1 MTLRALLL
9 LFVGCAAVAGA
20 YPPAPD
26 DTLYGTVRAERGRVL
41 AKGAA
46 RVIVSNDAGE
56 IVSNDAGEIVRTPND
71 LAPEEGVNDAV
82 HVPMDSGTVG
92 AHDTPTA
99 LRPTVGFTLRI
110 LMGGRSDV
118 PLSDHAPAADGGFA
132 GDADTGWTSRLG
144 STVTTTSISN
154 SSKLYLQSYST
165 AEN

>member
-1 MTLRALLL
+1 MTVRALLF

-26 DTLYGTVRAERGRVL
+26 DTLYGTVRDERGRVL

-46 RVIVSNDAGE
+46 WV

-110 LMGGRSDV
+110 LMGGRFDV

-132 GDADTGWTSRLG
+132 GDGDTGWTSRLG

-154 SSKLYLQSYST
+154 SAKLYLQSYST

>member
-9 LFVGCAAVAGA
+9 LFVGCAAVARA

-26 DTLYGTVRAERGRVL
+26 DTLYGTVRDERGRVL

-46 RVIVSNDAGE
+46 RV

-132 GDADTGWTSRLG
+132 EDGDTGWTSRLG

>member
-9 LFVGCAAVAGA
+9 LLVGCAAVAGA

-26 DTLYGTVRAERGRVL
+26 DALYGTVRDERGRVL
-41 AKGAA
+41 AKGMAW
-46 RVIVSNDAGE
+46 V
-56 IVSNDAGEIVRTPND
+56 IVSNDAGEIVRTPID

-132 GDADTGWTSRLG
+132 GDADTGWTSRWG
-144 STVTTTSISN
+144 STVTTTVCPMRGSN
-154 SSKLYLQSYST
+154 S
-165 AEN
+165 

>member
-41 AKGAA
+41 ATGAA
-46 RVIVSNDAGE
+46 WV
-56 IVSNDAGEIVRTPND
+56 IVSNDAGEIVRTPID

-99 LRPTVGFTLRI
+99 LQPTVGFTLRI

>member
-9 LFVGCAAVAGA
+9 LLVGCAAVAGA

-41 AKGAA
+41 AKGMAW
-46 RVIVSNDAGE
+46 V

-82 HVPMDSGTVG
+82 HVPMASGTVG

-99 LRPTVGFTLRI
+99 LQPTVGFTLRI

-132 GDADTGWTSRLG
+132 EDGDTGWTSRLG

-154 SSKLYLQSYST
+154 SAKLYLQSYST

>member
-1 MTLRALLL
+1 MTLRALLF
-9 LFVGCAAVAGA
+9 LFVGCAAVARA

-26 DTLYGTVRAERGRVL
+26 YTLYGTVRDERGRVL

-46 RVIVSNDAGE
+46 WV

-82 HVPMDSGTVG
+82 HVPMASGTVG

-99 LRPTVGFTLRI
+99 LQPTVGFTLRI

-154 SSKLYLQSYST
+154 SAKLYLQSYST

>member
-1 MTLRALLL
+1 MTLRALLF
-9 LFVGCAAVAGA
+9 LFVGCAAVARA

-41 AKGAA
+41 ATGAA
-46 RVIVSNDAGE
+46 WV

-82 HVPMDSGTVG
+82 HVPMASGTVG

-99 LRPTVGFTLRI
+99 LQPTVGFTLRI

>member
-9 LFVGCAAVAGA
+9 LFVGCAAVARA

-41 AKGAA
+41 APGAA
-46 RVIVSNDAGE
+46 WV

-82 HVPMDSGTVG
+82 HVPMASGTVG

-99 LRPTVGFTLRI
+99 LQPTVGFTLRI

-132 GDADTGWTSRLG
+132 EDGDTGWTSRLG

-154 SSKLYLQSYST
+154 SAKLYLQSYST

>member
-9 LFVGCAAVAGA
+9 LFVGCAAVARA
-20 YPPAPD
+20 YPPAPGE
-26 DTLYGTVRAERGRVL
+26 TLYGTVREERGRVW

-46 RVIVSNDAGE
+46 WVIVSNDAGE
-56 IVSNDAGEIVRTPND
+56 IGRTLIH

-82 HVPMDSGTVG
+82 HVPMASGTVG

-132 GDADTGWTSRLG
+132 EDGDTGWTSRLG

-154 SSKLYLQSYST
+154 SAKLYLQSYST

>member
-1 MTLRALLL
+1 MTLRALLF
-9 LFVGCAAVAGA
+9 LFVGCAAVARA

-46 RVIVSNDAGE
+46 WV

-82 HVPMDSGTVG
+82 HVPMASGTVG

-99 LRPTVGFTLRI
+99 LQPTVGFTLRI

>member
-1 MTLRALLL
+1 MTLRALLF
-9 LFVGCAAVAGA
+9 LFVGCAAVARA

-41 AKGAA
+41 AKGMAW
-46 RVIVSNDAGE
+46 V

-82 HVPMDSGTVG
+82 HVPMASGTVG

-99 LRPTVGFTLRI
+99 LQPTVGFTLRI

>member
-9 LFVGCAAVAGA
+9 LFVGCALVARA

-26 DTLYGTVRAERGRVL
+26 YTLYGTVRDERGQVL

-46 RVIVSNDAGE
+46 WV
-56 IVSNDAGEIVRTPND
+56 IVSNDAGEIVRTPID
-71 LAPEEGVNDAV
+71 LAPEEGVNYVV

-92 AHDTPTA
+92 ANYTPTA
-99 LRPTVGFTLRI
+99 LQPTVGFTLRI

>member
-9 LFVGCAAVAGA
+9 LLVGCAAVAGA

-41 AKGAA
+41 AKGMAW
-46 RVIVSNDAGE
+46 V
-56 IVSNDAGEIVRTPND
+56 IVSNDAGEIVRTPID

-82 HVPMDSGTVG
+82 HVPMASGTVG

-99 LRPTVGFTLRI
+99 LQPTVGFTLRI

-132 GDADTGWTSRLG
+132 EDGDTGWTSRLG

-154 SSKLYLQSYST
+154 SAKLYLQSYST

>member
-9 LFVGCAAVAGA
+9 LLVGCAAVAGA

-41 AKGAA
+41 AKGMAW
-46 RVIVSNDAGE
+46 V

-82 HVPMDSGTVG
+82 HVPMASGTVG

-99 LRPTVGFTLRI
+99 LQPTVGFTLRI

>member
-1 MTLRALLL
+1 MTLRALLF
-9 LFVGCAAVAGA
+9 LFVGCAAVARA

-26 DTLYGTVRAERGRVL
+26 DTLYGTVRDERGRVL
-41 AKGAA
+41 AKGMAW
-46 RVIVSNDAGE
+46 V

-132 GDADTGWTSRLG
+132 EDGDTGWTSRLG

-154 SSKLYLQSYST
+154 SAKLYLQSYST

>member
-9 LFVGCAAVAGA
+9 LFVGCAAVARA

-41 AKGAA
+41 ATGAA
-46 RVIVSNDAGE
+46 WV

-82 HVPMDSGTVG
+82 HVPMASGTVG

-99 LRPTVGFTLRI
+99 LQPTVGFTLRI

>member
-1 MTLRALLL
+1 MTLRALLF
-9 LFVGCAAVAGA
+9 LFVGCAAVARA

-46 RVIVSNDAGE
+46 WV

-132 GDADTGWTSRLG
+132 EDGDTGWTSRLG

-154 SSKLYLQSYST
+154 SAKLYLQSYST

>member
-1 MTLRALLL
+1 MTLRALLF
-9 LFVGCAAVAGA
+9 LFVGCAAVARA

-26 DTLYGTVRAERGRVL
+26 DTLYGTVRDERGRVL
-41 AKGAA
+41 AKGMAW
-46 RVIVSNDAGE
+46 V

-82 HVPMDSGTVG
+82 HVPMASGTVG

-99 LRPTVGFTLRI
+99 LQPTVGFTLRI

-132 GDADTGWTSRLG
+132 EDGDTGWTSRLG

-154 SSKLYLQSYST
+154 SAKLYLQSYST

>member
-1 MTLRALLL
+1 MTLRALLF
-9 LFVGCAAVAGA
+9 LFVGCAAVARA

-41 AKGAA
+41 ATGAA
-46 RVIVSNDAGE
+46 WV

-82 HVPMDSGTVG
+82 HVPMASGTVG

-99 LRPTVGFTLRI
+99 LQPTVGFTLRI

-132 GDADTGWTSRLG
+132 EDGDTGWTSRLG

-154 SSKLYLQSYST
+154 SAKLYLQSYST

>member
-9 LFVGCAAVAGA
+9 LLVGCAAVAGA

-41 AKGAA
+41 ATGAA
-46 RVIVSNDAGE
+46 WV

-82 HVPMDSGTVG
+82 HVPMASGTVG

-99 LRPTVGFTLRI
+99 LQPTVGFTLRI

>member
-1 MTLRALLL
+1 MTLRALLF
-9 LFVGCAAVAGA
+9 LFVGCAAVARA

-46 RVIVSNDAGE
+46 WE
-56 IVSNDAGEIVRTPND
+56 IVSNDAGEIVRTPID

-82 HVPMDSGTVG
+82 HVPMASGTVG

-99 LRPTVGFTLRI
+99 LQPTVGFTLRI

-154 SSKLYLQSYST
+154 SAKLYLQSYST

>member
-26 DTLYGTVRAERGRVL
+26 DALYGTVRAERGRVL
-41 AKGAA
+41 ATGAA
-46 RVIVSNDAGE
+46 WV
-56 IVSNDAGEIVRTPND
+56 IVSNDAGEIVRTPID

-99 LRPTVGFTLRI
+99 LQPTVGFT
-110 LMGGRSDV
+110 
-118 PLSDHAPAADGGFA
+118 A
-132 GDADTGWTSRLG
+132 DADLGWTLRLG
-144 STVTTTSISN
+144 STATMTSISN
-154 SSKLYLQSYST
+154 CAKVHLQSYST

>member
-1 MTLRALLL
+1 M
-9 LFVGCAAVAGA
+9 
-20 YPPAPD
+20 
-26 DTLYGTVRAERGRVL
+26 
-41 AKGAA
+41 
-46 RVIVSNDAGE
+46 IVSNDAGE
-56 IVSNDAGEIVRTPND
+56 IVSNDAGEIVRTPID

-99 LRPTVGFTLRI
+99 LQPTVGFTLRI

-132 GDADTGWTSRLG
+132 EDGDTGWTSRLG

-154 SSKLYLQSYST
+154 SAKLYLQSYST

>member
-9 LFVGCAAVAGA
+9 LFVGCAAVARA
-20 YPPAPD
+20 YPPAPGE
-26 DTLYGTVRAERGRVL
+26 TLYGTVRAERGRVL
-41 AKGAA
+41 ATGAA
-46 RVIVSNDAGE
+46 WV

-71 LAPEEGVNDAV
+71 LAPEEGVNDVV
-82 HVPMDSGTVG
+82 HVPMASGTVG

-99 LRPTVGFTLRI
+99 LQPTVGFTLRI

>member
-1 MTLRALLL
+1 MTLRALLF
-9 LFVGCAAVAGA
+9 LFVGCAAVARA

-46 RVIVSNDAGE
+46 WV

-71 LAPEEGVNDAV
+71 LAPEEGVNDVV
-82 HVPMDSGTVG
+82 HVPMASGTVG
-92 AHDTPTA
+92 AHDSPTA